1 MDQLLELAETSHAGK
16 HSDEILK
23 FSSELMAMASRLSE
37 LTREKLQ
44 VEFENRELKA
54 RTVPVQIELD
64 AAREEIK
71 FSKNQVKEFWTE
83 IESLS
88 KQKAE
93 VYRER
98 CETVR
103 RLTDEVALL
112 TVERAADG
120 NRFEIAEAEKERF
133 RQQLVAERSEWK
145 AKLED
150 VHVEACA
157 LRERAEKQESLIGVL
172 EKQGEVC
179 EKQQERIRELER
191 EMGLKNLE
199 LVDSKNMLETHKEAV
214 CSLKAEKEQLLEQL
228 VRNRDNKKA
237 VSSADL
243 LLGKGWNLSDL
254 VDSLAQ
260 AKNQL
265 GEKRTEIDSLHSA
278 IDEMRDKLPSVEAS
292 YANLQR
298 CEAELEDVK
307 QYNEEIKSQF
317 EQREDEID
325 RLRFEKLKIETD
337 FQSMQLRCGE
347 LGKQLAVMIHESES
361 LRGRAGIHAGPGRSH
376 PMLAM
381 AATPSP
387 ASSGPKIMA
396 EVVPHFRT
404 VHDLVEQNLELKEK
418 LDNLLNKTE
427 TESQME
433 LQKLRVKLEK
443 LELRNSDILLSR
455 EEEKKNFERSVS
467 RLESELKR
475 CQSESDRLK
484 KFLLVSNEEDVEMDH
499 SEETDDVVRNE
510 FKKRLASVNGEL
522 ETARQMCARTVA
534 ELDRIRED
542 LKREIEEK
550 NNCIRSFEKTKS
562 ESLSAQE
569 RERTLRSRLNN
580 TELEKDALTAR
591 FEEAK
596 TREILS
602 DKLRRDLEHQISA
615 LQAVANANEK
625 AFSALA
631 SEKEAQSAVLV
642 ESHARLDQEA
652 RMYQLN
658 SESLRKLYEQE
669 FEKNKSTLNFYQT
682 AYEEQVKRSNE
693 WSAQV
698 ARLTA
703 DLDEIKSIEK
713 RVSVPEISIMS
724 SAEVSRLER
733 ELKSVGE
740 EAEKWREMA
749 TVNEGLVRQL
759 RVELEQLVSEQA
771 DKNNEAADIVMVSA
785 SQEELSVLEDELRV
799 SREEIERKNV
809 ELSRISLELENLRP
823 VAAKVAELEETL
835 HRERLLL
842 SVREVGFSEQLN
854 ELRIRS
860 ELAEEERNN
869 SEKRITS
876 LLNENEQYLRRFASE
891 MSGPEKEEQE
901 KLILEQLQSS
911 ISAHAVRECQLLSDL
926 QRCRSTLDMLLREN
940 HNLKSVV
947 DKLESTAA
955 EFERFKLE
963 QETRCDWQTIE
974 NEKKLLEEQLDQALS
989 QAADYRQLHSEL
1001 ALKLSASAGVD
1012 QIAEAKVVQLEKA
1025 KSQLTQTVS
1034 KLREEA
1040 EKKTTEIHSLSEK
1053 LGKLETN
1060 LLEKVGEIARQEG
1073 LVKLKEKRIADLETL
1088 SEPSA
1093 QVKQL
1098 MDLVNN
1104 YQAALTSLQAKLSR
1118 TGGDQPVSPTVKKKR
1133 KEPNNLSLQDDQ
1145 DMMSHQD

>member
-1 MDQLLELAETSHAGK
+1 MDQLLELAETSHDGK
-16 HSDEILK
+16 DSDEILK

-93 VYRER
+93 LYRER

-150 VHVEACA
+150 VHVETCA

-179 EKQQERIRELER
+179 EKQQERIRELQR

-199 LVDSKNMLETHKEAV
+199 LVDSKNMLEMHKEAE

-254 VDSLAQ
+254 VDSLSQ
-260 AKNQL
+260 AKHQL

-278 IDEMRDKLPSVEAS
+278 IGEMREKLPSVEAS
-292 YANLQR
+292 YVNLER

-307 QYNEEIKSQF
+307 LYNEKIKTQF

-376 PMLAM
+376 PMLTM

-387 ASSGPKIMA
+387 SSGPKIIA

-418 LDNLLNKTE
+418 LDNLLSKTE

-455 EEEKKNFERSVS
+455 EEEKNNFERSVA

-475 CQSESDRLK
+475 CQSESDRLR

-499 SEETDDVVRNE
+499 SEETNDVVRNE

-542 LKREIEEK
+542 LKREIDEK
-550 NNCIRSFEKTKS
+550 NQYIRSFEKTKS

-615 LQAVANANEK
+615 LQAVVNANEK
-625 AFSALA
+625 AYSALA
-631 SEKEAQSAVLV
+631 SEKETQSAVLV
-642 ESHARLDQEA
+642 ESHTRLDQEA

-669 FEKNKSTLNFYQT
+669 FEKSKSTLNFYQT
-682 AYEEQVKRSNE
+682 AYEEQVKRANE
-693 WSAQV
+693 LSAQV

-713 RVSVPEISIMS
+713 RVALPETTTHSSV
-724 SAEVSRLER
+724 EVTRLES
-733 ELKSVGE
+733 ELKSTTVE
-740 EAEKWREMA
+740 VEKWREMA
-749 TVNEGLVRQL
+749 TVNEGLVQQL

-771 DKNNEAADIVMVSA
+771 EKNNEAADIVMVSA
-785 SQEELSVLEDELRV
+785 SQEELSVREDELRV

-809 ELSRISLELENLRP
+809 ELSRITLELENLRP

-842 SVREVGFSEQLN
+842 SVREVGFSEQLY
-854 ELRIRS
+854 ELRIKS

-876 LLNENEQYLRRFASE
+876 LLSENEQYLRRFANE
-891 MSGPEKEEQE
+891 MSGPEKEEQG

-911 ISAHAVRECQLLSDL
+911 ISAHSVRESQLLSDL

-940 HNLKSVV
+940 QNLKSVV
-947 DKLESTAA
+947 DKLESTVA
-955 EFERFKLE
+955 EFERFKLA
-963 QETRCDWQTIE
+963 QETRCDSQTIE
-974 NEKKLLEEQLDQALS
+974 NEKKLLEEQLEQALS
-989 QAADYRQLHSEL
+989 QAAEYRQLHSEL
-1001 ALKLSASAGVD
+1001 ALKLSSSAGVD

-1034 KLREEA
+1034 KLRESA
-1040 EKKTTEIHSLSEK
+1040 EKKTAEIHSLSEK

-1060 LLEKVGEIARQEG
+1060 LFEKVGEIARQEG

-1118 TGGDQPVSPTVKKKR
+1118 TGGDQPVSPTVKKPR
-1133 KEPNNLSLQDDQ
+1133 KEPSNLSLQDDQ
-1145 DMMSHQD
+1145 DMMSNQD